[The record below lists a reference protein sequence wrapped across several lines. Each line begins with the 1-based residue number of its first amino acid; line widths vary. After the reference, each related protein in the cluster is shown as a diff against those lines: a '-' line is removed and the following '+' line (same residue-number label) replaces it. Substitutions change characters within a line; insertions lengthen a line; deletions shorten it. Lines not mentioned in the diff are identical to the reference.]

1 MQSMSARRALIER
14 LEREAVAHPARYRAK
29 VAALAAAGFGVLG
42 AALLLALGVSVGL
55 VLLLLAASPVLLLK
69 LAKLVWI
76 PIAFGWV
83 LLRSLWVKV
92 EPPQGYRLASDE
104 APMLHA
110 EVERLRAATS
120 APRLEGILITGE
132 FNAAAATVPRALGLL
147 GHRHYLVLGLPLMQ
161 ALDPAQFASVI
172 AHEFGHFGGGHGRFG
187 GWIYR
192 LRMSWAR
199 LLAELRARRSWASG
213 AFVRFFDWYA
223 PYFNAY
229 SFVLARAQE
238 YQADA
243 TAARVC
249 GAEATGE
256 ALIRV
261 HLGAECLQRDFWPG
275 LQRLGQQQS
284 LPPRALYRDMAMQLR
299 QPGEDEAQ
307 RLQRVLDEAA
317 GHEDT
322 HPGLGQRLFALGVP
336 AAPVA
341 PPRRSFA
348 EACLGPLLPR
358 LERDFSEQWYH
369 QVERG
374 WREDHQ
380 RLGDEARRLSE
391 LDALPA
397 LDGAQALEYA
407 GLLERLR
414 PGVDVRPLYRQALQ
428 AQPMDPLAH
437 FRMGEL
443 LLADGNPAG
452 EAHLRRAIA
461 LDPACRAEALRI
473 LERHYRASG
482 DTAGL
487 DAVHDEWAQ
496 MVSAQARAADA
507 RGELGSGDAYLP
519 HGLDG
524 AVLAALRRTL
534 DELGTVSQAWLV
546 RKQLPGD
553 DAGVPHFVVLVAWK
567 GWLYREDRRLRQLV
581 DVLALPGSVVAFSAG
596 RRRAIARR
604 VRRRAGAA
612 VYRRD
617 KR

>member
-14 LEREAVAHPARYRAK
+14 LEHEALAHPARYRFK
-29 VAALAAAGFGVLG
+29 VAALAMAGFAVLG
-42 AALLLALGVSVGL
+42 VALLLALGVSVGL
-55 VLLLLAASPVLLLK
+55 VLVLLAASPLLLLK

-92 EPPQGYRLASDE
+92 GPPGGYPLEPHE
-104 APMLHA
+104 APMLQA
-110 EVERLRAATS
+110 EVERLRVATA
-120 APRLEGILITGE
+120 APRLDGILVTDDL
-132 FNAAAATVPRALGLL
+132 NAAAATVPRALGLL

-192 LRMSWAR
+192 LRCSWAR

-229 SFVLARAQE
+229 SFVLARNQE

-243 TAARVC
+243 TAAGVC
-249 GAEATGE
+249 GAQVAGE

-261 HLGAECLQRDFWPG
+261 HLGEECLQRDFWPA
-275 LQRLGQQQS
+275 LQRLGQTQPM
-284 LPPRALYRDMAMQLR
+284 PPQCLHRDMALRLR
-299 QPGEDEAQ
+299 QPGEDDAR
-307 RLQRVLDEAA
+307 RLQRALAEAI

-322 HPGLGQRLFALGVP
+322 HPALAQRLAALGVTP
-336 AAPVA
+336 ALVA

-348 EACLGPLLPR
+348 EACLGELLPR
-358 LERDFSEQWYH
+358 LERDFSERWYR

-374 WREDHQ
+374 WREDHHRLSGDAQ
-380 RLGDEARRLSE
+380 RLAVLE
-391 LDALPA
+391 ALPGH
-397 LDGAQALEYA
+397 DGTLALEYA

-414 PGVDVRPLYRQALQ
+414 PEVDVRPLYRQALQ

-443 LLADGNPAG
+443 LLADGNRAG

-461 LDPACRAEALRI
+461 LDPACRAEALRC
-473 LERHYRASG
+473 LERDCRARG
-482 DTAGL
+482 DAAGL
-487 DAVHDEWAQ
+487 DAIHDEWAH
-496 MVSAQARAADA
+496 MVAAQARAGEA
-507 RGELGSGDAYLP
+507 RGELALRDEYLP
-519 HGLDG
+519 HGLD
-524 AVLAALRRTL
+524 AATLGTLRRTL
-534 DELGTVSQAWLV
+534 DGLGTVKRAWLV

-553 DAGVPHFVVLVAWK
+553 DAGVPHFIVLVAWR
-567 GWLYREDRRLRQLV
+567 GWLYSEDKRLRQLV
-581 DVLALPGSVVAFSAG
+581 EALELPGSLVAFSAA

-604 VRRRAGAA
+604 VRRRAGEP

>member
-1 MQSMSARRALIER
+1 MLSMGARRALIER
-14 LEREAVAHPARYRAK
+14 LEREAAAHPARYRAK
-29 VAALAAAGFGVLG
+29 VAALAAAGFAVLAG
-42 AALLLALGVSVGL
+42 ALLLALGVSVGL
-55 VLLLLAASPVLLLK
+55 VLLLLALSPLLLLK

-83 LLRSLWVKV
+83 LLRSLWVKF
-92 EPPQGYRLASDE
+92 EAPQGYRLGARE
-104 APMLHA
+104 APMLQA
-110 EVERLRAATS
+110 EVERLRAATG
-120 APRLEGILITGE
+120 APRLDGIIISEDL
-132 FNAAAATVPRALGLL
+132 NAAAATVPRALGLL

-161 ALDPAQFASVI
+161 ALEPAQFASVI

-192 LRMSWAR
+192 LRYSWAR

-249 GAEATGE
+249 GAQVAGE

-261 HLGAECLQRDFWPG
+261 HLGGECLQRDFWPG
-275 LQRLGQQQS
+275 LQRLGRDQP
-284 LPPRALYRDMAMQLR
+284 LPPQALFRDMAQQLR
-299 QPGEDEAQ
+299 QPGADEPQ
-307 RLQRVLDEAA
+307 RLQSALSETI

-322 HPGLGQRLFALGVP
+322 HPALALRLAALGVV

-348 EACLGPLLPR
+348 EACLGELLPR
-358 LERDFSEQWYH
+358 LERDFSERWYH

-380 RLGDEARRLSE
+380 RLAGEAQRLAV
-391 LDALPA
+391 LDALPER
-397 LDGAQALEYA
+397 DGVQMLEYA

-414 PGVDVRPLYRQALQ
+414 PEVDVRPLYRQALQ

-461 LDPACRAEALRI
+461 LDPACRAEALRC
-473 LERHYRASG
+473 LERHCRQRG
-482 DTAGL
+482 DEAGL
-487 DAVHDEWAQ
+487 DAIHDEWAH
-496 MVSAQARAADA
+496 MVAAQARAGQA
-507 RGELGSGDAYLP
+507 RGELSTRDDYLP
-519 HGLDG
+519 HGLEAG
-524 AVLAALRRTL
+524 VLAALARTL
-534 DELGTVSQAWLV
+534 DGLGTVKQAWLV

-553 DAGVPHFVVLVAWK
+553 DAGVPHFVVLVDWR

-581 DVLALPGSVVAFSAG
+581 DALELPGSVVAFSAG
-596 RRRAIARR
+596 RRRAVARR
-604 VRRRAGAA
+604 VRRRAGQP
-612 VYRRD
+612 VYRRG